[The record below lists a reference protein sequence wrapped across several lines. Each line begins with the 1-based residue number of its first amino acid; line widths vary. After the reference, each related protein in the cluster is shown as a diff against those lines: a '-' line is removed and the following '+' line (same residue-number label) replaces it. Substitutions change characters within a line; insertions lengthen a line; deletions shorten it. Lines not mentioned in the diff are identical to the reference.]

1 MNVYIKYVKDKNI
14 TMMDEIELASLAIIE
29 YMKDVYPDFDLML
42 DIHDMEVSTLNSV
55 DDIIREAIS
64 D

>member
-1 MNVYIKYVKDKNI
+1 MNTYIERVKQNHKLLDQ
-14 TMMDEIELASLAIIE
+14 IELASRSIVE

-42 DIHDMEVSTLNSV
+42 DIHDMEDSTLGAI
-55 DDIIREAIS
+55 DDIIREAL